1 MEVSFFSFAETQ
13 KNFTGTC
20 TVVDVC
26 LDAMEKGMLP
36 VVAEQRG
43 YYLWEYF
50 YLTTDQV
57 ARVCALLKRRR
68 LPPCLL
74 WTWGIHMP
82 WTRRY
87 ALTKPYY
94 LVTEDPVAI
103 AATLRRQVSEGC
115 LTQIEFLWQDLDAVQ
130 AWMKSPVAGC
140 RLDVEVKWVAA
151 EVARRRQWFSG
162 LRRTWLLAVVA
173 DSCS

>member
-1 MEVSFFSFAETQ
+1 MEVSFYSFAATQ

-36 VVAEQRG
+36 VVAKHCG

-57 ARVCALLKRRR
+57 ARVCALLKQRR

-74 WTWGIHMP
+74 WIWGM
-82 WTRRY
+82 
-87 ALTKPYY
+87 Y
-94 LVTEDPVAI
+94 LVSQYPDAI
-103 AATLRRQVSEGC
+103 AA

-130 AWMKSPVAGC
+130 AWMKSHAARC
-140 RLDVEVKWVAA
+140 HLDVEVKCVAA
-151 EVARRRQWFSG
+151 EVGRRRQWFSG
-162 LRRTWLLAVVA
+162 LRRAWLLAVVA